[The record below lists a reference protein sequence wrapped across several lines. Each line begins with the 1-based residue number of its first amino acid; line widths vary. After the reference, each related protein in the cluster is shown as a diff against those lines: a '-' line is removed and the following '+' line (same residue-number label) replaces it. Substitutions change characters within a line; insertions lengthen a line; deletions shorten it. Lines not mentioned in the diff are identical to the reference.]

1 VFEHGACRGS
11 GEDGR
16 AEKARK
22 PELERL
28 RSELSHLLPR
38 MAKHE
43 IEELTTQIRQVY
55 FKRFHKRK
63 TPKYGSLNKGF
74 TSQELQAFFR
84 VIDDER
90 LKLLF
95 AYQSQLGLRIGEVC
109 GLHLGSINFETR
121 ELTLKTEKAR
131 VTDSMIIPAPLFT
144 DTLTFIRKY
153 EKQIEKAG
161 GYIFFKCAHSSREA
175 LFMGPNY
182 VRAAFRRYVVK
193 AGLDFTYDISDES
206 IGGREVRSLHRL
218 TTHSLRHY
226 AITTFAK
233 TTNGNVVLTSRF
245 ARHASPET
253 TMTYINTS
261 KEELY
266 DGIEGAASGISQ
278 VMGLKARIAKRDKA

>member
-1 VFEHGACRGS
+1 MFRHEPCRGS
-11 GEDGR
+11 EADKG

-28 RSELSHLLPR
+28 RSELAHLLPR

-109 GLHLGSINFETR
+109 RLHLGSINFETR

-131 VTDSMIIPAPLFT
+131 VTDSMIIPAPLFA
-144 DTLTFIRKY
+144 DTVNFIRKY
-153 EKQIEKAG
+153 EKQIARSG
-161 GYIFFKCAHSSREA
+161 GYIFFKLGKSSREM

-182 VRAAFRRYVVK
+182 VRAAFRRYVIK

-206 IGGREVRSLHRL
+206 VEGREIRSLHRL

-226 AITTFAK
+226 AITNFSK
-233 TTNGNVVLTSRF
+233 TTNGNVVLTCRF

-266 DGIEGAASGISQ
+266 DGIEGAASGISRIES
-278 VMGLKARIAKRDKA
+278 LKRRFEKR

>member
-1 VFEHGACRGS
+1 
-11 GEDGR
+11 
-16 AEKARK
+16 
-22 PELERL
+22 
-28 RSELSHLLPR
+28 

-74 TSQELQAFFR
+74 TGQELQAFFR
-84 VIDDER
+84 VVDDER

-109 GLHLGSINFETR
+109 RLHLSSINFETR

-131 VTDSMIIPAPLFT
+131 VTDSMIIPAPLFA
-144 DTLTFIRKY
+144 DTVTFIGKY
-153 EKQIEKAG
+153 TAQIEQAG
-161 GYIFFKCAHSSREA
+161 GYIFFKGGASSRHE
-175 LFMGPNY
+175 LFLGPNY
-182 VRAAFRRYVVK
+182 VRTAFRRYVVK

-206 IGGREVRSLHRL
+206 IEGREVRSLHRL

-226 AITTFAK
+226 AITNFAK

-253 TMTYINTS
+253 TMTYIHTS

-278 VMGLKARIAKRDKA
+278 VMGLKARIAKRGKVSGNAIK